1 MFIKEIKKRNKHYDK
16 EFISHRL
23 VESYRSEKGPR
34 HRTILNLG
42 QLSIP
47 KEQWKALADT
57 IEAKLSGQQNLY
69 PIEDA
74 IETLADHYAQLIIK
88 NRLAQAV
95 NEFGSSASEN
105 EQEPRYETVDL
116 NSIENSKC
124 RTLGAEYVGVSIF
137 RELGLHAYLNKLN
150 FTEHQVQLAHL
161 SVVGRLVHPASE
173 LNTAAWARQLSAM
186 DEIIGTDFNHL
197 SHNALYR
204 ISDALFEHKEQLEN
218 HLAQK
223 EKDLFHLEE
232 KIILYDLTNTHF
244 EGSAKKNSKAKRG
257 RAKNKRNDC
266 PLLTLGM
273 VIDEQGFPKTSRILP
288 GNVSEPGTLKEFLKA
303 LRGEPSE
310 RNPKPGKGI
319 TVVMDAGIATESNI
333 ALLKE
338 LGYDYIVV
346 ARNQPVKFSE
356 LHPDQLI
363 TVKQDKRNKVEV
375 ELIDQDGERI
385 LFCKSKLKTAKEQSI
400 KQHFQ
405 EHFEQDIELVA
416 LALHKKYG
424 TKNYDKVMQRIG
436 RLKQKYSR
444 IAAYYQID
452 VKKKGKNAVELTWKQ
467 IHQQRADERFSGCY
481 FLRTSRMDLDEKQI
495 WSIYTMLTNLED
507 AFRSLKSEL
516 GLRPVRHHK
525 EERADAHLFIGV
537 LAYHLLNTIQTKLT
551 KNDIHIQWWRV
562 RQLLS
567 THVRVTTSMTTREGK
582 RIHIRKSTQPELFH
596 KHIYQALGLAPFPLK
611 AVYYED

>member
-1 MFIKEIKKRNKHYDK
+1 MFIKEIKKRNKHYEK
-16 EFISHRL
+16 EFFSHRL

-42 QLSIP
+42 ELTIP
-47 KEQWKALADT
+47 KEHWKALADT
-57 IEAKLSGQQNLY
+57 IEAKLSGQQSLY

-74 IETLADHYAQLIIK
+74 IEALADHYAQLIIK
-88 NRLAQAV
+88 NRMSQAV
-95 NEFGSSASEN
+95 DESSSSDYEKK
-105 EQEPRYETVDL
+105 QEPRYETVDL

-124 RTLGAEYVGVSIF
+124 RTLGAEYVGISIF
-137 RELGLHAYLNKLN
+137 RELGLQQYLKKLN
-150 FTEHQVQLAHL
+150 FTDQQVHLAYL

-173 LNTAAWARQLSAM
+173 RNTAEWARQLSAI
-186 DEIIGTDFNHL
+186 DELLGTDFSRL

-204 ISDALFEHKEQLEN
+204 ISDVLLEHKEQLEN
-218 HLAQK
+218 YLAQK
-223 EKDLFHLEE
+223 EKDLFHLQE

-257 RAKNKRNDC
+257 RAKNKRTDC

-288 GNVSEPGTLKEFLKA
+288 GNVSEPGTLKEFLNA

-310 RNPKPGKGI
+310 HNPKPGEGI
-319 TVVMDAGIATESNI
+319 TVVMDAGIATDANI
-333 ALLKE
+333 ALLKG
-338 LGYDYIVV
+338 LGYDYIAV
-346 ARNQPVKFSE
+346 ARNQPVKFSD

-363 TVKQDKRNKVEV
+363 TVKQDKHNKVEA
-375 ELIDQDGERI
+375 ELIDQDGERV

-405 EHFEQDIELVA
+405 EHFEQDIKQVA
-416 LALHKKYG
+416 SALHKKHG

-452 VKKKGKNAVELTWKQ
+452 VKRQGKNAVELTWTQ
-467 IHQQRADERFSGCY
+467 IHQQRAEERFSGCY
-481 FLRTSRMDLDEKQI
+481 FLRTSRMDLDEQQI

-516 GLRPVRHHK
+516 GLRPVRHQK

-562 RQLLS
+562 RQFLS
-567 THVRVTTSMTTREGK
+567 SHVRITTSMTTREGK

-596 KHIYQALGLAPFPLK
+596 RHIYQALGLAPFPLK
-611 AVYYED
+611 AKQYED

>member
-1 MFIKEIKKRNKHYDK
+1 MFIKEIKKRNKHYEK
-16 EFISHRL
+16 EFYSHRL

-42 QLSIP
+42 QLTIA

-57 IEAKLSGQQNLY
+57 IEAKLSGQQSLY
-69 PIEDA
+69 PIEEA

-88 NRLAQAV
+88 NRMSQAV
-95 NEFGSSASEN
+95 NESDSSASEN

-116 NSIENSKC
+116 NSVENSKC
-124 RTLGAEYVGVSIF
+124 RTFGAEYVGISIF
-137 RELGLHAYLNKLN
+137 QELGLHDYLKKLN
-150 FTEHQVQLAHL
+150 FTDQQVQLAYL

-173 LNTAAWARQLSAM
+173 RNTAEWARQLSAI
-186 DEIIGTDFNHL
+186 DELIGTDFSRL

-204 ISDALFEHKEQLEN
+204 ISDALLEHKEQLEN
-218 HLAQK
+218 YLAQK

-257 RAKNKRNDC
+257 RAKNKRTDC

-273 VIDEQGFPKTSRILP
+273 VIDELGFPKTSRILP
-288 GNVSEPGTLKEFLKA
+288 GNVSEPGTLKEFLNA

-310 RNPKPGKGI
+310 HNPKPGEGI
-319 TVVMDAGIATESNI
+319 TVVMDAGIATDANI
-333 ALLKE
+333 ALLKG

-346 ARNQPVKFSE
+346 ARNQPVKFSD

-363 TVKQDKRNKVEV
+363 TIKQDKQNKVEV

-405 EHFEQDIELVA
+405 EHFEQDIKQVA
-416 LALHKKYG
+416 LGLHKKNCM
-424 TKNYDKVMQRIG
+424 KNYDKVMQKIG
-436 RLKQKYSR
+436 QLKQKYSR

-452 VKKKGKNAVELTWKQ
+452 VKKQGKNAVELTWKQ
-467 IHQQRADERFSGCY
+467 IHQERAEERFSGCY
-481 FLRTSRMDLDEKQI
+481 FLRTSRMDLDEQQI

-525 EERADAHLFIGV
+525 EERADAHLFISV

-551 KNDIHIQWWRV
+551 RNDIHIQWWRV
-562 RQLLS
+562 RQFLS
-567 THVRVTTSMTTREGK
+567 SHVRITTSMTTREGK

-596 KHIYQALGLAPFPLK
+596 RHIYQTLGLAPFPLK
-611 AVYYED
+611 AKHYED

>member
-1 MFIKEIKKRNKHYDK
+1 MFIKEIKKRNKHYEK
-16 EFISHRL
+16 EFYSHRL

-42 QLSIP
+42 QLTIA

-57 IEAKLSGQQNLY
+57 IEAKLSGQQSFY
-69 PIEDA
+69 PIEEA
-74 IETLADHYAQLIIK
+74 IDTLADHYAQLIIK
-88 NRLAQAV
+88 NRMSQAV
-95 NEFGSSASEN
+95 TESDSSASEN

-116 NSIENSKC
+116 NSVENSKC
-124 RTLGAEYVGVSIF
+124 RTFGAEYVGISIF
-137 RELGLHAYLNKLN
+137 QELGLHTYLKKLN
-150 FTEHQVQLAHL
+150 FTDQQVYLAYL

-173 LNTAAWARQLSAM
+173 RNTAEWARQLSAI
-186 DEIIGTDFNHL
+186 DELIGTDFSRL

-204 ISDALFEHKEQLEN
+204 ISDALLEHKEQLEN
-218 HLAQK
+218 YLAQK

-257 RAKNKRNDC
+257 RAKNKRTDC

-273 VIDEQGFPKTSRILP
+273 VIDELGFPKTSRILP
-288 GNVSEPGTLKEFLKA
+288 GNVSEPGTLKEFLNA

-310 RNPKPGKGI
+310 REPLPGKGI
-319 TVVMDAGIATESNI
+319 TVVMDAGIATDANI
-333 ALLKE
+333 ALLKG

-346 ARNQPVKFSE
+346 ARNQPVKFSD

-363 TVKQDKRNKVEV
+363 TIKQDKQNKVEV

-405 EHFEQDIELVA
+405 DHFEQDIKQVA
-416 LALHKKYG
+416 LGLHKKNCM
-424 TKNYDKVMQRIG
+424 KNYDKVMQKIG

-452 VKKKGKNAVELTWKQ
+452 VKKQGKNAVELTWKQ
-467 IHQQRADERFSGCY
+467 IHQERAEERFSGCY
-481 FLRTSRMDLDEKQI
+481 FLRTSRMDLDEQQI

-516 GLRPVRHHK
+516 GLRPVRHHT

-562 RQLLS
+562 RQFLS
-567 THVRVTTSMTTREGK
+567 SHVRITTSMTTREGK

-596 KHIYQALGLAPFPLK
+596 RHIYQTLGLAPFPLK
-611 AVYYED
+611 AKQYEN

>member
-1 MFIKEIKKRNKHYDK
+1 MFIKEIKKRNKHYEK
-16 EFISHRL
+16 EFFSHRL

-42 QLSIP
+42 QLTIA

-69 PIEDA
+69 PIEET

-88 NRLAQAV
+88 NRLVQAV
-95 NEFGSSASEN
+95 NESDSFDSEN
-105 EQEPRYETVDL
+105 DQEPRYETVDL

-124 RTLGAEYVGVSIF
+124 RTLGAEYVGTSVF
-137 RELGLHAYLNKLN
+137 QELGLHAYLKKLN
-150 FTEHQVQLAHL
+150 FTDQQVHLAYL

-173 LNTAAWARQLSAM
+173 RNTAAWARQLSAM
-186 DEIIGTDFNHL
+186 DELIGTDFSRL

-204 ISDALFEHKEQLEN
+204 ISDALFEHKDQLEN
-218 HLAQK
+218 YLAQK

-244 EGSAKKNSKAKRG
+244 EGSAKTNSKAKRG
-257 RAKNKRNDC
+257 RAKNKRTDC

-273 VIDEQGFPKTSRILP
+273 VIDELGFPKASRILP
-288 GNVSEPGTLKEFLKA
+288 GNVSEPGTLKEFLNA
-303 LRGEPSE
+303 VRGEPSE
-310 RNPKPGKGI
+310 QNPKPGKGI
-319 TVVMDAGIATESNI
+319 TVVMDAGIATDANI
-333 ALLKE
+333 ALLKG

-363 TVKQDKRNKVEV
+363 TVKQDKHNKVQV

-405 EHFEQDIELVA
+405 DHFEQDIKQVA
-416 LALHKKYG
+416 LALHKKHG

-452 VKKKGKNAVELTWKQ
+452 VKKQGKNAVELTWKQ
-467 IHQQRADERFSGCY
+467 IHQQRAEERFSGCY

-562 RQLLS
+562 RQFLS
-567 THVRVTTSMTTREGK
+567 THVRITTSMTTREGK
-582 RIHIRKSTQPELFH
+582 RIHVRKSTQPELFH

-611 AVYYED
+611 AKHYQE

>member
-1 MFIKEIKKRNKHYDK
+1 MFIKEIKKHNKHYDK

-42 QLSIP
+42 QLRIP

-57 IEAKLSGQQNLY
+57 IEAKLSGQQSLY
-69 PIEDA
+69 PIEET
-74 IETLADHYAQLIIK
+74 IETPADHYAQLIIK
-88 NRLAQAV
+88 NRLVQTV
-95 NEFGSSASEN
+95 NESDSSDSEN

-124 RTLGAEYVGVSIF
+124 RTLGAEYVGISIF
-137 RELGLHAYLNKLN
+137 RELGLDTYLNKLN
-150 FTEHQVQLAHL
+150 FTEHQLKLAYL

-173 LNTAAWARQLSAM
+173 RNTAEWARHLSAM
-186 DEIIGTDFNHL
+186 DELIGTDFSRL

-204 ISDALFEHKEQLEN
+204 ISDALLQHKEQLEN
-218 HLAQK
+218 YLAQK

-257 RAKNKRNDC
+257 RAKNKRTDC

-273 VIDEQGFPKTSRILP
+273 VIDEQGFPKASRILP
-288 GNVSEPGTLKEFLKA
+288 GNVSEPGTLKEFLNA
-303 LRGEPSE
+303 LRGEPSG
-310 RNPKPGKGI
+310 NPKPGKGI
-319 TVVMDAGIATESNI
+319 TVVMDAGIASEDNI
-333 ALLKE
+333 TLLKG

-363 TVKQDKRNKVEV
+363 TVKQDKHNKVEV

-385 LFCKSKLKTAKEQSI
+385 LFCKSKLKTAKEQSM
-400 KQHFQ
+400 KQYFQ
-405 EHFEQDIELVA
+405 EHFEQDIKQIA
-416 LALHKKYG
+416 LALHKKNCM
-424 TKNYDKVMQRIG
+424 KNYDKVMQRIG

-452 VKKKGKNAVELTWKQ
+452 VKKQGKNAVELTWKQ
-467 IHQQRADERFSGCY
+467 IHQQRAEERFSGCY
-481 FLRTSRMDLDEKQI
+481 FLRTSRMNLDEKQI

-525 EERADAHLFIGV
+525 EDRSDAHLFISV

-567 THVRVTTSMTTREGK
+567 THVRITTSMTTREGK
-582 RIHIRKSTQPELFH
+582 RIHIRKSTKPELFH

-611 AVYYED
+611 AKQYED

>member
-1 MFIKEIKKRNKHYDK
+1 MFIKEIKKRNKHYEK
-16 EFISHRL
+16 EFFSHRL

-42 QLSIP
+42 QLTIP

-57 IEAKLSGQQNLY
+57 IEAKLSGQQSLY
-69 PIEDA
+69 PIEEA

-88 NRLAQAV
+88 NRMSQAV
-95 NEFGSSASEN
+95 TESDSSASEN
-105 EQEPRYETVDL
+105 EQQPRYETVDL

-124 RTLGAEYVGVSIF
+124 RTLGAEYVGISIF
-137 RELGLHAYLNKLN
+137 RELGLHAYLKKLN
-150 FTEHQVQLAHL
+150 FSDQQVHLAYL

-173 LNTAAWARQLSAM
+173 RNTAAWARQLSAI
-186 DEIIGTDFNHL
+186 DELIGTDFSRL

-204 ISDALFEHKEQLEN
+204 ISDALLEHKEPLEN
-218 HLAQK
+218 YLAQK

-232 KIILYDLTNTHF
+232 KIILYDLTNTYF
-244 EGSAKKNSKAKRG
+244 EGSVKKNSKAKRG
-257 RAKNKRNDC
+257 RAKNKRTDC

-310 RNPKPGKGI
+310 RNQKPGKGI
-319 TVVMDAGIATESNI
+319 TVVMDAGIATDANI

-346 ARNQPVKFSE
+346 ARNQPVKFSD

-363 TVKQDKRNKVEV
+363 TVKQDKHNKVEV
-375 ELIDQDGERI
+375 ELIDQDGERV

-405 EHFEQDIELVA
+405 DHFEQDIKQIA

-452 VKKKGKNAVELTWKQ
+452 VKKQGKNAVELTWKQ
-467 IHQQRADERFSGCY
+467 IHQERAEERFSGCY
-481 FLRTSRMDLDEKQI
+481 FLRTSRMDLDEQQI

-516 GLRPVRHHK
+516 GLRPVRHHT

-562 RQLLS
+562 RQFLS
-567 THVRVTTSMTTREGK
+567 SHVRITTSMTTHEGK

-596 KHIYQALGLAPFPLK
+596 RHIYQTLGLTPFPLK
-611 AVYYED
+611 AKQYEN